1 MAACIGLAGLPD
13 RCVLHGV
20 RKAAARRL
28 AEAGCSAKQI
38 AAITG
43 HASLDEVERY
53 TKAADQKRLA
63 KDAIDRLVEQDEIKN
78 SQPGK

>member
-1 MAACIGLAGLPD
+1 MRAT
-13 RCVLHGV
+13 V

-28 AEAGCSAKQI
+28 AEAGCSAWQI

-43 HASLDEVERY
+43 HASLDEVERSM
-53 TKAADQKRLA
+53 KAADQKRLA
-63 KDAIDRLVEQDEIKN
+63 KDAIDRLVEQAEIKN